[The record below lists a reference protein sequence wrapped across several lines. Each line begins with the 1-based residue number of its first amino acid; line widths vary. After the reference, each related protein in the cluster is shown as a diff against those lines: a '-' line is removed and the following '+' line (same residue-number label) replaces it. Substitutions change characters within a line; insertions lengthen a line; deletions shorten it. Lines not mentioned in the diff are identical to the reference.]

1 MSLTS
6 VSSMSNN
13 RTSSKKAA
21 SSENTRVFGS
31 MPRPRPRYQAPNW
44 IRTGGG
50 RPQVGWLLAGLG
62 VIALCALAS
71 TARAD
76 TLSDLEAPMRNALQS
91 GSWGSAL
98 GLAFAAGVAT
108 SLTPCVYPMI
118 VITVSVFGARQS
130 TSKLQAAKLSTA
142 FVLGI
147 AALFTPLGVIAALSG
162 NVFGAQLANPIVLV
176 VLALFFVALAAS
188 MLGAFNLDLPS
199 GLKNRLA
206 MAGGDGLR
214 GAFVVGLASSLIA
227 APCTGPVVG
236 FMLTWV
242 GTTRNVMFGALS
254 FFSYS
259 IGLGLLSFLVGTF
272 SMSLPKSGN
281 WLEGVKGVFG
291 IVMLTAAVYFVR
303 DLIPGLTGIARHT
316 TQFLGVAIGLFA
328 IGVAIGGVHLS
339 YHHTPMLVRA
349 RKTLG
354 IAVSVAGLCGVIGYL
369 IALPPGARI
378 KWLDDYG
385 TAKQLAMTSSRPL
398 LVDFGAS
405 WCGACGE
412 LDRHTFSNAD
422 VVREGQRFV
431 PVHVDLSPGK
441 DSPEKQALLR
451 GYNQR
456 GLPLVVLHDH
466 SGREVARVTS
476 FLEADKFLA
485 LLRKVD

>member
-1 MSLTS
+1 MDPGRPGSGGQRPRASSLLWGIGAALCTIA
-6 VSSMSNN
+6 V
-13 RTSSKKAA
+13 AA
-21 SSENTRVFGS
+21 S
-31 MPRPRPRYQAPNW
+31 
-44 IRTGGG
+44 
-50 RPQVGWLLAGLG
+50 
-62 VIALCALAS
+62 
-71 TARAD
+71 ARAD
-76 TLSDLEAPMRNALQS
+76 TLSELEKPLRNALQS
-91 GSWGSAL
+91 GSWFSAL
-98 GLAFAAGVAT
+98 GLAFGAGVAT

-118 VITVSVFGARQS
+118 VITVSVFGAREA
-130 TSKLQAAKLSTA
+130 TTKLAAAKLSIA

-162 NVFGAQLANPIVLV
+162 NVFGSQLANPIVLCA
-176 VLALFFVALAAS
+176 LALFFIALSAS
-188 MLGAFNLDLPS
+188 MFGAFELDLPS

-214 GAFVVGLASSLIA
+214 GAFVLGLVSSLIA

-236 FMLTWV
+236 FLLTWV
-242 GTTRNVMFGALS
+242 GTTRNVVFGALS

-259 IGLGLLSFLVGTF
+259 LGLGLLFFLVGTF

-303 DLIPGLTGIARHT
+303 DLIPGLMGLPQHT
-316 TQFLGVAIGLFA
+316 TSFLTTAVVLLAAGLA
-328 IGVAIGGVHLS
+328 VGGVHLS
-339 YHHTPMLVRA
+339 FHHTPVAVRV
-349 RKTLG
+349 RKSFG
-354 IAVSVAGLCGVIGYL
+354 IALAVAGLCGVVGYL

-378 KWLDDYG
+378 KWLDDYDA
-385 TAKQLAMTSSRPL
+385 AKQLALGSSRPL
-398 LVDFGAS
+398 MVDFGAS

-412 LDRHTFSNAD
+412 LDRHTFSD
-422 VVREGQRFV
+422 ERVVREGSRFV

-441 DSPEKQALLR
+441 DSPDKQALLR
-451 GYNQR
+451 SYNQR

-476 FLEADKFLA
+476 FLEPQKFLE